1 MGILAIND
9 SSFYGIVKYYI
20 KSLAMIVLSVLLC
33 DCASGKQRL
42 PMFDPAHVVAFI
54 LSTAS
59 QCLVT

>member
-1 MGILAIND
+1 MGILDIND
-9 SSFYGIVKYYI
+9 SSFYGIVKYYT
-20 KSLAMIVLSVLLC
+20 KLLPMIVLSAVLC
-33 DCASGKQRL
+33 NCASGKQRL